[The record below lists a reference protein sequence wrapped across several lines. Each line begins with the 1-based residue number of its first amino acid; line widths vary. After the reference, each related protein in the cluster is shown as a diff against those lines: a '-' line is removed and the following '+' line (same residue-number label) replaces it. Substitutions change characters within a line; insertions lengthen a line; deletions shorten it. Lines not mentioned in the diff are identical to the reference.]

1 MNISSTGK
9 NVKSRSEQ
17 LIELDQYESSLKH
30 PNSRNKKIV
39 HERPEKDRALL
50 WLRREAN
57 DGFKRSENYFDDV
70 EKGGYKI
77 SYSPGGRLV
86 ELKRI
91 LGEKPDGLGKSK
103 GDIVDGYSRESRN
116 RFLKILFSIDYVIMG
131 TPLFY
136 TLTYPGE
143 YSNDPRIWKRD
154 LMTFIKRLKRLYPD
168 LCGTWRLEPQKRGAP
183 HYCGFL
189 WGCPDL
195 GGMKGKELFSKMW
208 FEVVGSGDEKH
219 LRAGTGIEVPY
230 DLTGTIFYIA
240 KYQAKDEKGGVKQ
253 EFDYP
258 VGRYWGIFNR
268 DKVAIQKEEIE
279 LDRKLY
285 FKIRRIIKKKLEK
298 RLTRNKFRDVV
309 AKKSSGLW
317 VSMSNIDVMK
327 ILKQVVENEESE
339 AKNESRSE
347 RESIGHGRFSTV
359 DCGVW

>member
-1 MNISSTGK
+1 LNISSTGK
-9 NVKSRSEQ
+9 KVKSRSEQ
-17 LIELDQYESSLKH
+17 LIELDQYESSLKVS
-30 PNSRNKKIV
+30 NLREKKPVYI
-39 HERPEKDRALL
+39 RPQKDRVSV
-50 WLRREAN
+50 WLRQHQT
-57 DGFKRSENYFDDV
+57 DDFKRSENYFDDV

-77 SYSPGGRLV
+77 SYSAGGRLV

-91 LGEKPDGLGKSK
+91 MGEKPDGLGKSK
-103 GDIVDGYSRESRN
+103 GDVVDGYSREARN
-116 RFLKILFSIDYVIMG
+116 RFIKTLLSIDYKIMG
-131 TPLFY
+131 TPLYY

-168 LCGTWRLEPQKRGAP
+168 LCGTWRLEPQERGAP

-189 WGCPDL
+189 WGCRDL
-195 GGMKGKELFSKMW
+195 NGMEGKELFSKMW

-219 LRAGTGIEVPY
+219 LRAGTGITVERQIVNR
-230 DLTGTIFYIA
+230 IFYMA
-240 KYQAKDEKGGVKQ
+240 KYQTKAEKGGLKQ

-268 DKVAIQKEEIE
+268 DKLAIQKEEIE

-317 VSMSNIDVMK
+317 VSMSNSDVMK

-339 AKNESRSE
+339 AKNENRSE
-347 RESIGHGRFSTV
+347 GESLRYGGFQTV
-359 DCGVW
+359 NCSVW